1 MLLRGGHIYAT
12 GDPFS
17 TAMLIV
23 DGTVAWVGSDGAA
36 LAHADGVDV
45 TVDLDGGLVTPAF
58 VDAHVHLTL
67 TGLGLISAD
76 LRPARCAADVLAA
89 VANAAANTSGPILGQ
104 GWDETNW
111 RDPALPTRSEIDA
124 AAHGRAVFL
133 DRIDGHS
140 SFVSS
145 ATVHEFH
152 YVRTLDGWSETGPLS
167 RASHGA
173 VRTAVLDA
181 LTDDQRREAQRAAL
195 NLAAAQGI
203 ASVHECAAPH
213 ITGSHDLEVLLADRP
228 AHPIEVIGYWG
239 ARGIEAIEF
248 AKALGLAGLAG
259 DLCVDGAFGSRT
271 AWCASPYADDAT
283 TSGAAY
289 LGVEELA
296 DHLIAATRHGLQAG
310 FHAIG
315 DAAVSAIT
323 QALRT
328 TATELDP
335 SDVRVARH
343 RLEHVEAAREQDWQV
358 FADLGVVASMQPG
371 FDAAWGG
378 DQGMYAARLGTS
390 RAFGLNDF
398 AAAARAGVTL
408 AFGSDSPVIEMGPWA
423 AVRAAVHHR
432 SGGSSISTRAAFS
445 AHSRGGRRA
454 AKQDDQ
460 GLLTPGSPATF
471 AVWAASELVV
481 QVPDERLSAWSTDPR
496 SGTAGLPVLD
506 LGSPLPTT
514 RATVVAGHV
523 AFTDGLLRENSAR
536 S

>member
-17 TAMLIV
+17 TAMLVV
-23 DGTVAWVGSDGAA
+23 DGAVAWVGSDGAA
-36 LAHADGVDV
+36 LAHADGVDI
-45 TVDLDGGLVTPAF
+45 TVDLDGALVTPAF

-67 TGLGLISAD
+67 TGLGLLSLD
-76 LRPARCAADVLAA
+76 LRGAGCAADVLAA
-89 VANAAANTSGPILGQ
+89 VANAAASTTGPILGQ
-104 GWDETNW
+104 GWDETAW
-111 RDPALPTRSEIDA
+111 RESVQPTRAEIDSA
-124 AAHGRAVFL
+124 AGGRVVFL

-140 SFVSS
+140 SIVSS
-145 ATVHEFH
+145 ATAHEFPH
-152 YVRTLDGWSETGPLS
+152 IRTLDGWSESGPLS

-213 ITGSHDLEVLLADRP
+213 ITGAHDLEVLLADRP

-239 ARGIEAIEF
+239 ARGAAAIEF
-248 AKALGLAGLAG
+248 AQAHSLAGLAG

-271 AWCASPYADDAT
+271 AWCAAPYADDAT

-289 LGVEELA
+289 LGVEEIT
-296 DHLIAATRHGLQAG
+296 DHLVAATRHGLQAG

-315 DAAVSAIT
+315 DGAVTAIT
-323 QALRT
+323 QALRNA
-328 TATELDP
+328 ATELGQ
-335 SDVRVARH
+335 SEVRTARH
-343 RLEHVEAAREQDWQV
+343 RLEHVEAAGEQDWQV

-378 DQGMYAARLGTS
+378 DHGMYAARLGGS
-390 RAFGLNDF
+390 RAVALNNF
-398 AAAARAGVTL
+398 AAAAKAGVTL
-408 AFGSDSPVIEMGPWA
+408 AFGSDSPVIEIGPWA

-432 SGGSSISTRAAFS
+432 SPGSSISTRAAFS

-471 AVWAASELVV
+471 TVWAASELVV

-496 SGTAGLPVLD
+496 SGTAGLPELE
-506 LGSPLPTT
+506 LGAPLPTA
-514 RATVVAGHV
+514 RATVVAGRV
-523 AFTDGLLRENSAR
+523 AFTDGLLHENAALS
-536 S
+536 

>member
-17 TAMLIV
+17 TAMLVV
-23 DGTVAWVGSDGAA
+23 DGAVAWVGSDGAA
-36 LAHADGVDV
+36 LAHADGVDI
-45 TVDLDGGLVTPAF
+45 TVDLDGALVTPAF

-67 TGLGLISAD
+67 TGLGLLSLD
-76 LRPARCAADVLAA
+76 LRPAASTADVLAA
-89 VANAAANTSGPILGQ
+89 VAKAAASTSGPILGQ
-104 GWDETNW
+104 GWDQTNW
-111 RDPALPTRSEIDA
+111 PDSTLPTRAEIDA
-124 AAHGRAVFL
+124 VAGGRAVFL

-145 ATVHEFH
+145 ATAQEFAH
-152 YVRTLDGWSETGPLS
+152 IKTLDGWSETGALN

-181 LTDDQRREAQRAAL
+181 LTDDQRREAQRTAL
-195 NLAAAQGI
+195 NMAAAQGI

-228 AHPIEVIGYWG
+228 AHPIEVVAYWG
-239 ARGIEAIEF
+239 ARGASAVDF
-248 AKALGLAGLAG
+248 AKAHGLAGLAG
-259 DLCVDGAFGSRT
+259 DLCADGAFGSRT
-271 AWCASPYADDAT
+271 AWCSNSYADEAS

-289 LGVEELA
+289 LNVEELTE
-296 DHLIAATRHGLQAG
+296 HLVASTRHGLQAG

-315 DAAVSAIT
+315 DGAVSAIAE
-323 QALRT
+323 ALRL
-328 TATELDP
+328 TAIEMGAAE
-335 SDVRVARH
+335 VRAARH
-343 RLEHVEAAREQDWQV
+343 RLEHVEAAGEPDWQV
-358 FADLGVVASMQPG
+358 LADLGVVASMQPG

-378 DQGMYAARLGTS
+378 DLGMYAARLG
-390 RAFGLNDF
+390 RARAAELNNF
-398 AAAARAGVTL
+398 AAAAKAGVTL

-432 SGGSSISTRAAFS
+432 SAGSSISTRAAFN

-471 AVWAASELVV
+471 AVWSASELVV
-481 QVPDERLSAWSTDPR
+481 QAPDDRLSAWSTDPR
-496 SGTAGLPVLD
+496 SGTAGLPQLD
-506 LGSPLPTT
+506 PGAPLPAT
-514 RATVVAGHV
+514 RATVVAGRV
-523 AFTDGLLRENSAR
+523 AFTDGLLSEKAALS
-536 S
+536 